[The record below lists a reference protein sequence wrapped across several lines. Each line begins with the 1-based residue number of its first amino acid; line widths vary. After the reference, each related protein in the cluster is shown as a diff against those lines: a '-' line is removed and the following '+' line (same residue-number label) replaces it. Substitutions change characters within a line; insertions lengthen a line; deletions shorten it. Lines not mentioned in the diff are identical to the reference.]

1 MNVVEM
7 IYARLQACASFML
20 DGAVYFIIAMLGAF
34 VKDIYDTYSGARP
47 RIEIYRIFVGT
58 MLSTFLTFAARDYVN
73 SENLLPVVNF
83 VLGVIGWELFVRI
96 STIDGLVK
104 TIRDGRQALV
114 SLLSTND
121 PAPPRTNTHTAK
133 TKVKEITKTDATTV
147 ETEIKKEKGD

>member
-1 MNVVEM
+1 M

-20 DGAVYFIIAMLGAF
+20 DGAVYLIIAMLGAF

-96 STIDGLVK
+96 STIDGLIK
-104 TIRDGRQALV
+104 TIKDARQTLV
-114 SLLSTND
+114 SILSTSD
-121 PAPPRTNTHTAK
+121 PPPASVKPAHTAK
-133 TKVKEITKTDATTV
+133 PKQIPQKT
-147 ETEIKKEKGD
+147 ETETISDEKKENGD